1 MKGRLFRKE
10 KVRPVQGQVSIY
22 LVGGYLMVPA
32 DAILPAGIHKD
43 GSADD
48 IRFLGFVCKY
58 KDTASLMRRQWVMVT
73 ATFEWEYSDLYG
85 EKGPVLRATEV
96 AQTSAPKEDLVYF

>member
-1 MKGRLFRKE
+1 M
-10 KVRPVQGQVSIY
+10 QN
-22 LVGGYLMVPA
+22 
-32 DAILPAGIHKD
+32 
-43 GSADD
+43 
-48 IRFLGFVCKY
+48 IRSCKY
-58 KDTASLMRRQWVMVT
+58 KDTASLKRRQWVMVT